1 MASIRVNARKDKPAT
16 FSVLW
21 RDPDTGKQT
30 STTFETRQE
39 ATNFK
44 KILTDNGNRLA
55 PAVGIWNAIQRKSPT
70 ITLILAEHIDG
81 LAGVTPRG
89 RADYRRD
96 AGKHITPHIG
106 GIPVDALT
114 EAHVNQWLRTLAD
127 SELSDK
133 TIANMHG
140 LLSAAVST
148 AVKAGHCT
156 ANPCRGVRLPRR
168 DHSSEMVFLS
178 PEQWTTLD
186 GELAHPC
193 SGYYQLLFRTLAYT
207 GMRWGECAALQV
219 GDLML
224 NNRPPMIRIS
234 RALRRDENNRP
245 YVGPTKTKRSQRTI
259 SIHQALADELREHT
273 KGKPPGRPVFE
284 SHTGT
289 ALHHSNIRNRAW
301 VPAVKSSMDE
311 KYEAASLTVQPRIHD
326 LRHSHASWLFSQGL
340 DLLAVQRRLGHES
353 ITTTADRYGHLL
365 LQQQVAVADAL
376 GEMFG
381 STHPD

>member
-1 MASIRVNARKDKPAT
+1 MPSIRVNARKDRPAT
-16 FSVLW
+16 YSVLW

-30 STTFETRQE
+30 SSTFPDRADAERFVKVL
-39 ATNFK
+39 AA
-44 KILTDNGNRLA
+44 NGNHLA
-55 PAVGIWNAIQRKSPT
+55 PTVGIWNAIQRKSPT
-70 ITLILAEHIDG
+70 VTVILAEHIDG

-89 RADYRRD
+89 RADYKRD

-106 GIPVDALT
+106 GIPIDALT
-114 EAHVNQWLRTLAD
+114 EAHINRWLRALSDT
-127 SELSDK
+127 EMSDK

-140 LLSAAVST
+140 LLSAAVSS
-148 AVKAGHCT
+148 AVKAGHCPS
-156 ANPCRGVRLPRR
+156 NPCRGVRLPRR
-168 DHSSEMVFLS
+168 DHSAEMVFLS

-186 GELAHPC
+186 TELGTPC
-193 SGYYQLLFRTLAYT
+193 DGYYQLLFRTLAYT
-207 GMRWGECAALQV
+207 GMRWGEVAAIQV

-245 YVGPTKTKRSQRTI
+245 YIGPTKTKRSQRTI
-259 SIHQALADELREHT
+259 SIHQALAVQLREHT
-273 KGKPPGRPVFE
+273 KGKPPGRLVFE
-284 SHTGT
+284 SHTGA

-301 VPAVKSSMDE
+301 VPAAQASMSDD
-311 KYEAASLTVQPRIHD
+311 YGAAALTVQPRIHD

-381 STHPD
+381 